1 MNKNTI
7 IGFVLIG
14 VIMFGFSWYQSKQY
28 KEQMAAQAQLDSIAM
43 VEQLQQMAMDSVQK
57 ATGDNK
63 AVAVKVENQ
72 AVYKDSLLNV
82 ARNAQEQ
89 ILALANERVSV
100 EFTTKGAQFHRVTI
114 NDYVSYDSTALELV
128 KPGMSQY
135 GINIYAGEYINTKD
149 FVFDVV
155 EHNDSTLIMRMP
167 FSNGGYLQQKYTL
180 AAGAYNVKN
189 ELSIS
194 GNVVPRNVS
203 SLDIG
208 WTLTVP
214 RLEKG
219 YKNEKQYSKL
229 DYYFEGDK
237 KPEQIGRGRDA
248 SERVNARF
256 KWFAFQQ
263 QFFSAIMTAPQE
275 FASSDDLSVKFF
287 SEEEYKDQGKLMT
300 CHAKLRS
307 EFQPGQDVVIPY
319 DFYFGPNDYDVLKKY
334 DEHYEDIIPLGWWI
348 VSWISRFV
356 IIPCFAF
363 LGKFMTNYGLI
374 ILLMTILIK
383 IVVSPLTI
391 KSYKSSAKMQV
402 LKPEIDQLN
411 KKYPNEKDA
420 MKKQQAMMDLYRK
433 AGVSPMGGCLPML
446 LQMPIL
452 FAMFR
457 FFPACI
463 DLRQQKFLW
472 ADDLSSYD
480 SIWDFGVN
488 VPLLGDHLSLF
499 ALLMAVTMFF
509 YSRMTSSQ
517 MSDDPNMAGM
527 KFMSLWLMPI
537 MMFFIC
543 NNLSAALSY
552 YYLLSNII
560 TMGQTWYV
568 RKFVVTDDKVRAEM
582 VANANKP
589 KQKSKWQMRLEEAQ
603 RMQQQMQQQNRR

>member
-14 VIMFGFSWYQSKQY
+14 LIMFGFTFYQSKQY
-28 KEQMAAQAQLDSIAM
+28 QKQVEAQAQLDSIAM
-43 VEQLQQMAMDSVQK
+43 VEQLQQMALDSAK
-57 ATGDNK
+57 RASGDTS
-63 AVAVKVENQ
+63 AVAVKVENMK
-72 AVYKDSLLNV
+72 VYKDSLLNV

-89 ILALANERVSV
+89 IVALSNDKMQV
-100 EFTTKGAQFHRVTI
+100 EFTTKGAQVHSVKL
-114 NDYVSYDSTALELV
+114 NDYMSYDSTALYLV
-128 KPGMSQY
+128 KPQMSIY
-135 GINIYAGEYINTKD
+135 GVNLYAGEYINTKD
-149 FVFDVV
+149 FVFDIV
-155 EHNDSTLIMRMP
+155 EQTDSTVVMRMP
-167 FSNGGYLQQKYTL
+167 FANGGYLQQKYAL
-180 AAGAYNVKN
+180 AAGTYNVSN

-194 GNVVPRNVS
+194 GNVIPRNVS
-203 SLDIG
+203 SLDID

-219 YKNEKQYSKL
+219 YKNEKQYSKI
-229 DYYFEGDK
+229 DYYFDGDK
-237 KPEQIGRGRDA
+237 EPEQFGRGRDG
-248 SERVNARF
+248 SERVNAKFR
-256 KWFAFQQ
+256 WFAFQQ
-263 QFFSAIMTAPQE
+263 QFFSAIMNAPQE
-275 FASSDDLSVKFF
+275 FASSDDLSVKFY
-287 SEEEYKDQGKLMT
+287 SEEEYKEQGKLMT

-307 EFQPGQDVVIPY
+307 EFQPGADVVIPY
-319 DFYFGPNDYDVLKKY
+319 EFYFGPNDYEVLKKY
-334 DEHYEDIIPLGWWI
+334 DQKYEKIIPLGWWI

-363 LGKFMTNYGLI
+363 LGKFISNYGLI

-383 IVVSPLTI
+383 IVISPLTI

-420 MKKQQAMMDLYRK
+420 MKKQQAMMELYRK

-446 LQMPIL
+446 LQMPVL

-472 ADDLSSYD
+472 ADDLSAYD

-499 ALLMAVTMFF
+499 ALLMALTMFF
-509 YSRMTSSQ
+509 YSRMTSGQ

-568 RKFVVTDDKVRAEM
+568 RKFIVTEDKVRAEM

-589 KQKSKWQMRLEEAQ
+589 KQKSKWQQRLEEAQ
-603 RMQQQMQQQNRR
+603 RMQEQMQKQNRR